1 MKVILFPLS
10 QVLAHV
16 SRAYV
21 VGKELRARGHEVV
34 FAAENLQ
41 HERSQMSIVAQDGF
55 RIVAVREPDFSYLY
69 RRMLKGGFRGTVGAV
84 CTPKKWVPVD
94 EIIESQVE
102 VIKSERPDA
111 IVGFATAT
119 MSNAAYIAGV
129 PAANVYN
136 AYYIGGILSRPIWR
150 FYWHAYD
157 AVFLAAMRR
166 AVYKRH
172 GKKHVAAIDVFR
184 SVPLLSPDLP
194 EMYEVGS
201 ALHNAHMT
209 GPILF
214 DYPAPMPD
222 WIDEMDDGTPNVYV
236 TMGST
241 GVVYD
246 AMRTSLDVLAKLP
259 YRFVVTTGGQV
270 NHEAL
275 GDVPDN
281 FRVTAFAPGDAILRR
296 SCALVF
302 HGGNGS
308 MYQALQHGVPMLAI
322 PTHNEQRINARIAE
336 RHGFCRL
343 LEFKRARDGALH
355 DAIVALVES
364 EPSRTAAQRMAAHV
378 RMSNGAAT
386 AADHVERI
394 AREGRPID
402 AEPRT

>member
-1 MKVILFPLS
+1 MKVLLFPLS

-21 VGKELRARGHEVV
+21 VGRELRARGHEVV
-34 FAAENLQ
+34 FAAENLR
-41 HERSQMSIVAQDGF
+41 HERSQMSIVVQDGF
-55 RIVAVREPDFSYLY
+55 RIVAAREPDFSYLW
-69 RRMLKGGFRGTVGAV
+69 RRLMEAGFRGTVGAV
-84 CTPKKWVPVD
+84 CSPKKWMPVD
-94 EIIESQVE
+94 EIIERQVE
-102 VIKSERPDA
+102 VIKSERPDVV
-111 IVGFATAT
+111 VGFATAT
-119 MSNAAYIAGV
+119 MSNAAYVAGV

-157 AVFLAAMRR
+157 AVFLANSRS
-166 AVYKRH
+166 AVYRRH
-172 GKKHVAAIDVFR
+172 GRKNVAAIDLFR

-214 DYPAPMPD
+214 DYPAPMPG
-222 WIDEMDDGTPNVYV
+222 WIDELDDGTPNVYV

-246 AMRTSLDVLAKLP
+246 AMRASFDSLSRLP

-270 NHEAL
+270 NQDAL
-275 GDVPDN
+275 GDIPGN
-281 FRVTAFAPGDAILRR
+281 FRVAAFAPGDAILRR
-296 SCALVF
+296 SRVLVF

-308 MYQALQHGVPMLAI
+308 MYQALHHGVPMLAI
-322 PTHNEQRINARIAE
+322 PTHNEQRINARIGE

-343 LEFKRARDGALH
+343 LEFKRARDGELR
-355 DAIVALVES
+355 DAIVSLVES
-364 EPSRTAAQRMAAHV
+364 GPGRAVAQRMAALV
-378 RMSNGAAT
+378 RQSKGAAT
-386 AADHVERI
+386 AADQIERI
-394 AREGRPID
+394 ARDGVPSGAALR
-402 AEPRT
+402 